1 MPALRVCRH
10 EQAHFADWR
19 DKIKVSA
26 DDGIDHFLSCFDT
39 TSGVDEALVQGAW
52 DFSHHIL
59 KPKLPHMIGEPFQS
73 TALEIGFGG
82 GRLLLPASRHFARV
96 VGVDIHDN
104 FDEVRRLLDKYA
116 ATNVELIKG
125 DGKTLPV
132 PDGSIDFV
140 YSFIVLQH
148 LPLLETLECY
158 LAEVKRVLKPG
169 LAACL
174 YFGHLPF
181 NWRFKKYQDLTIRQV
196 ESFRENTLLLRP
208 SFTRRLL
215 TKSGLRVM
223 EMGRSQKKPWREN
236 LGQQHYAIVTA

>member
-1 MPALRVCRH
+1 MPTNSASRC
-10 EQAHFADWR
+10 EQSHFADWR
-19 DKIKVSA
+19 NEVKVSA
-26 DDGIDHFLSCFDT
+26 DGSIDRFLSCFDT
-39 TSGVDEALVQGAW
+39 ANDVDEVLIQGAW

-59 KPKLPHMIGEPFQS
+59 KPKLPCIIGEPFQA

-82 GRLLLPASRHFARV
+82 GRLLLPASRYFARV

-104 FDEVRRLLDKYA
+104 FDEVRRFLDKFT
-116 ATNVELIKG
+116 ATNVELMRG

-148 LPLLETLECY
+148 LPLLETLESY
-158 LAEVKRVLKPG
+158 LAEVKRVVKPG
-169 LAACL
+169 RAACL

-181 NWRFKKYQDLTIRQV
+181 NWRRRKYQDMTSKQV
-196 ESFRENTLLLRP
+196 DSCRENTLLLRP
-208 SFTRRLL
+208 YFTRRLL
-215 TKSGLRVM
+215 GKSDLRVV
-223 EMGRSQKKPWREN
+223 EMGRSSKKPWREN